1 MKRALS
7 ILLVGA
13 VAASAYAQVGSGSA
27 GSGSAMGSDSAI
39 GSGSATGPAPGTGSA
54 AGSGSGSAI
63 VIIIPPDVQAPDVSA
78 AASPTVV
85 RLGDR
90 FTLFITA
97 KHVPDVQVNLREPVE
112 LGGDFEVKRRVSHDT
127 TNADGTITREWQLDV
142 YAWDVGD
149 LRVPP
154 LAVTFTSG
162 GKAGQVATN
171 SVPLR
176 VMSMLG
182 DVVDDPKLMRS
193 NAPPVALMSRDYFW
207 AWVIGGATALVV
219 ALGAALWIRKKR
231 KRRVR
236 TLIGTLVPSVAVPR
250 RMDMT
255 SEKALEQLLAID
267 RSGVLDRDDDR
278 KRGYEQMVEV
288 IREYL
293 EGRYRAA
300 TSDLTTYELLRALAK
315 VAPAHEHKL
324 VEEWL
329 ERCDIVKY
337 GGFRATDADAHGV
350 LEAAR
355 QLVIKTTRAPGTSSS
370 AIPKASESGSFPR
383 EAP

>member
-1 MKRALS
+1 
-7 ILLVGA
+7 
-13 VAASAYAQVGSGSA
+13 
-27 GSGSAMGSDSAI
+27 
-39 GSGSATGPAPGTGSA
+39 
-54 AGSGSGSAI
+54 
-63 VIIIPPDVQAPDVSA
+63 
-78 AASPTVV
+78 V

-90 FTLFITA
+90 FTLFVTA
-97 KHVPDVQVNLREPVE
+97 KHVPGVEVNLREPVE
-112 LGGDFEVKRRVSHDT
+112 LGGDFEVKRRISQDT
-127 TNADGTITREWQLDV
+127 ANADGTITREWQIEV

-149 LRVPP
+149 LRVPA
-154 LAVTFTSG
+154 LAVTFTSQ

-182 DVVDDPKLMRS
+182 DVVDDPKLVRS
-193 NAPPVALMSRDYFW
+193 NAPPVPLMSRDWFW
-207 AWVIGGATALVV
+207 AWVSGGVAVLVAGLV
-219 ALGAALWIRKKR
+219 TALWIRKKR
-231 KRRVR
+231 KHRVR

-255 SEKALEQLLAID
+255 SERALEQLDVID

-278 KRGYEQMVEV
+278 KSGYAEMVEV

-293 EGRYRAA
+293 GARYRVA
-300 TSDLTTYELLRALAK
+300 TLDLTTYELIRSLAK
-315 VAPAHEHKL
+315 VAPDHEQRL
-324 VEEWL
+324 VEQWL

-355 QLVIKTTRAPGTSSS
+355 QLVIQTTRAPGASSNAMPAATQES
-370 AIPKASESGSFPR
+370 A
-383 EAP
+383 